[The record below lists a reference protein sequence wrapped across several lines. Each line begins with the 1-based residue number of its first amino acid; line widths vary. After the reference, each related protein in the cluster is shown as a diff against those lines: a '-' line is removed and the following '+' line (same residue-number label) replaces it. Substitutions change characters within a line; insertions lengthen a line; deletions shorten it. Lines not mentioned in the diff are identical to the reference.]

1 VRIQDY
7 QYTIPAGGTAK
18 IPGKGRFVRGL
29 SGAVPYQIRLS
40 TENGA
45 STVTGFQTGLAFESP
60 EIFDQVEII
69 NTSDT
74 EQVIGVYVSI
84 GKVWDSRLTGQF
96 DLSGGIKLG
105 GNPIVIH
112 GAGTV
117 LGAPTKVANANA
129 NRASFLIRNTGVF
142 AMSIGFDATTCT
154 AALGLPL
161 QPGEMASITWNQD
174 IFVYSAFVTYSFFE
188 ESLA

>member
-7 QYTIPAGGTAK
+7 QYTIPAGESAK

-105 GNPIVIH
+105 GNPVVIH
-112 GAGTV
+112 STGNVITV
-117 LGAPTKVANANA
+117 STKVALANP
-129 NRASFLIRNTGVF
+129 NRASYLIKNIGVF
-142 AMSIGFDATTCT
+142 SMSIGYDALTC
-154 AALGLPL
+154 AAPLGLEVN
-161 QPGEMASITWNQD
+161 PGESAVITWNAE
-174 IFVYSAFVTYSFFE
+174 IWVKSVFTTYSAFE
-188 ESLA
+188 ESLL